1 MGENF
6 RTVSQEKKIQK
17 KKKKSS
23 NIKLYC
29 KQELGEKKKAS
40 YAHVRSSP

>member
-6 RTVSQEKKIQK
+6 RTVSQEKKIQ